1 MAARKFSCFF
11 YISTSDRLDFPR
23 IVEIA
28 LFILDQQTQYY
39 VNISDNL
46 HALAMTIK
54 VIVLFTR
61 TV

>member
-1 MAARKFSCFF
+1 M
-11 YISTSDRLDFPR
+11 
-23 IVEIA
+23 EIA
-28 LFILDQQTQYY
+28 LIILDLVITQYY

-46 HALAMTIK
+46 HALAMTIE